1 MEPTPPV
8 EVLASPAPAVDN
20 ADAAVT
26 RSGHGP
32 PPNVSPTAAVDNVD
46 AAVTRSGHGPPSK
59 RASDSVVL
67 SADDAR
73 RSQSPD
79 VLNLGVIS
87 LFDGVGSV
95 LPTVI
100 RQYGGT
106 PRVFVAAEQDA
117 VLRQLVCD
125 QFGLAEDERWVQLST
140 GTQALYLRDVRTL
153 FRQGA
158 RKLSEAVAL
167 APDALWLVV
176 AGSPCQD
183 LTLAGELKGLL
194 GLTGPTSSLFYYVH
208 LAIWLLQIRLGPVR
222 VRFLVE
228 NAGVHAEGTP

>member
-1 MEPTPPV
+1 M
-8 EVLASPAPAVDN
+8 
-20 ADAAVT
+20 
-26 RSGHGP
+26 
-32 PPNVSPTAAVDNVD
+32 
-46 AAVTRSGHGPPSK
+46 
-59 RASDSVVL
+59 
-67 SADDAR
+67 
-73 RSQSPD
+73 
-79 VLNLGVIS
+79 
-87 LFDGVGSV
+87 
-95 LPTVI
+95 
-100 RQYGGT
+100 
-106 PRVFVAAEQDA
+106 
-117 VLRQLVCD
+117 CD
-125 QFGLAEDERWVQLST
+125 QFGLAEDECWVQLST

-228 NAGVHAEGTP
+228 NAGSMLKEHLEAMLCGLV

>member
-1 MEPTPPV
+1 MIDISMEPTPPV

-95 LPTVI
+95 L
-100 RQYGGT
+100 
-106 PRVFVAAEQDA
+106 FVNMGAPLEFLLLQNRTLSSANLCVTSLA
-117 VLRQLVCD
+117 
-125 QFGLAEDERWVQLST
+125 LAEDERWVQLST

-158 RKLSEAVAL
+158 RKLSEAVAAGPRMPYGL
-167 APDALWLVV
+167 LWLDHLVKT
-176 AGSPCQD
+176 SPWQ
-183 LTLAGELKGLL
+183 A
-194 GLTGPTSSLFYYVH
+194 
-208 LAIWLLQIRLGPVR
+208 
-222 VRFLVE
+222 
-228 NAGVHAEGTP
+228 N